1 MRIVSLIPSG
11 TEMLGALGALDQL
24 VGRSHEC
31 DFPAGMESLPVLTAQ
46 KTRFDPDAGV
56 DAREIDA
63 QVRASLEDGQSLYV
77 LNEQLFT
84 ELVPDLVVTQDLCSV
99 CSIDSACVQRLIEQL
114 PNRPQLV
121 ELGAQTVEEI
131 LDEMLML
138 GKAIGLED
146 RAVHAVV
153 DLKQRMDRA
162 QEHINPYID
171 GPVVGFMEWTDPVFV
186 AGHWTVQLIERA
198 GGQHPMNA
206 TVILPGSGAAV
217 GPQQAQRVAG
227 HSIAVSP
234 EDFAASRPEHLVIA
248 PCGLSLEQSRAE
260 AERLYRSCA
269 WFRDLPAVR
278 NNRVA
283 VVDGNQMFNRP
294 GPRVVDAQEFLVG
307 WLNNCEHLIP
317 EDFPWERFSRP
328 AGS

>member
-11 TEMLGALGALDQL
+11 TEMLGAIGALHQL

-31 DFPAGMESLPVLTAQ
+31 DFPDAVGQLPALTAQ
-46 KTRFDPDAGV
+46 KTRFDPDAGAG
-56 DAREIDA
+56 ARQIDA
-63 QVRASLEDGQSLYV
+63 QVRASIGEGKSLYV
-77 LNEQLFT
+77 LDEQLFT
-84 ELVPDLVVTQDLCSV
+84 DLVPDLVVTQDLCSV
-99 CSIDSACVQRLIEQL
+99 CAIDSACVQRLIDQL
-114 PNRPQLV
+114 PNRPQLI
-121 ELGAQTVEEI
+121 ELRAQTVEEI

-138 GKAIGLED
+138 GRVIGLED
-146 RAVHAVV
+146 NAVHAVV

-162 QEHINPYID
+162 QEHINPYVD

-198 GGQHPMNA
+198 GGQHPMNP

-234 EDFAASRPEHLVIA
+234 EDFAGSRPEHLVIA

-260 AERLYRSCA
+260 AERLYRSCD
-269 WFRDLPAVR
+269 WFRELPAVR
-278 NNRVA
+278 NHRVA

-307 WLNNCEHLIP
+307 WLNECTHLIP
-317 EDFPWERFSRP
+317 ADFPWIPWTPARP
-328 AGS
+328 